1 MHIHAAGHQAS
12 STCRHTTVAPMHGG
26 SNLVCRAP
34 ATALKPVQLLS
45 GPRFHAHKQAG
56 TLQALPSGN
65 TASAIVGKGPRPAI
79 RKRAV
84 AAAALAANNGAS
96 GGGEGEEVVGPR
108 KSTRLCQH
116 PACVT
121 RASYGYPGGPHKC
134 CKVHA
139 LPGMVDVRSKLCE
152 HPGCKTR
159 ASFSQ
164 QGQPAKY
171 CMAHA
176 QEGMF
181 NINNKRRSPCCDPAW
196 LVGTHYEILGVS
208 KEADQATIKGAF
220 RKLVRKKHPDVN
232 KEVRWLAVV
241 YARCPGNK
249 EGSEVGNK
257 EGSEGG

>member
-121 RASYGYPGGPHKC
+121 RASYGYPGGAAQVLQGACPSGHGGRPQQA
-134 CKVHA
+134 VRA
-139 LPGMVDVRSKLCE
+139 PGLQDPSVLF
-152 HPGCKTR
+152 PAR
-159 ASFSQ
+159 AASQ
-164 QGQPAKY
+164 VL
-171 CMAHA
+171 H
-176 QEGMF
+176 
-181 NINNKRRSPCCDPAW
+181 
-196 LVGTHYEILGVS
+196 
-208 KEADQATIKGAF
+208 GA
-220 RKLVRKKHPDVN
+220 
-232 KEVRWLAVV
+232 
-241 YARCPGNK
+241 CPGGHVQYQQQAQK
-249 EGSEVGNK
+249 PLL
-257 EGSEGG
+257 